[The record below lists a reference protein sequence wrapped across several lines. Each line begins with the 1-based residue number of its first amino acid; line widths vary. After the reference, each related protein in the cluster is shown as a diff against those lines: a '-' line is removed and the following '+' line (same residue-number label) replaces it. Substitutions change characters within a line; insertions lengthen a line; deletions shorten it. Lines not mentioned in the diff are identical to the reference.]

1 MGEGIFSKL
10 ATTKK
15 FTYDDINGIAPISF
29 TYKLLSVQDQIDAQN
44 YEPKEDAVL
53 YLIYISIKDN
63 IDEEMLIDKN
73 GNKKELTIDDIRGI
87 PACLVEAMFT
97 DILEFNNIDVEKI
110 KESVEQ

>member
-63 IDEEMLIDKN
+63 IDEDV
-73 GNKKELTIDDIRGI
+73 TIDDIRDI

-110 KESVEQ
+110 KESVKQ

>member
-63 IDEEMLIDKN
+63 IDEDV
-73 GNKKELTIDDIRGI
+73 TIDDIRDI

>member
-10 ATTKK
+10 ATPKK
-15 FTYDDINGIAPISF
+15 FTSADINGIAPISF

-63 IDEEMLIDKN
+63 IDEDV
-73 GNKKELTIDDIRGI
+73 TIDDIRDI